1 MLCKSRQ
8 DLDTLFRA
16 DRRAHHSCLPLP
28 VDGRPRGF
36 QLCTTCTREPC
47 GYRRSGR
54 LRFVRGID
62 AVRFQLGQKLGVGI
76 VAEGV
81 ETPEQAGFLRGLG
94 CPVAQGY
101 LYAKPMPLGELMG
114 WLQARSALPAD

>member
-1 MLCKSRQ
+1 MFAE
-8 DLDTLFRA
+8 TIIA
-16 DRRAHHSCLPLP
+16 
-28 VDGRPRGF
+28 
-36 QLCTTCTREPC
+36 
-47 GYRRSGR
+47 
-54 LRFVRGID
+54 
-62 AVRFQLGQKLGVGI
+62 LGQKLGVGI

-114 WLQARSALPAD
+114 WLQARSASPAD